1 MTFRPNPQFAL
12 QLAADAEHR
21 AALERAARDI
31 AREADRFA
39 RQAGAPWMP
48 RGSDPVTAVDTDGPI
63 RVVATD
69 HGAHLREWGSSQNP
83 PHAPLRRGVR
93 AAGYDLNER

>member
-1 MTFRPNPQFAL
+1 VTFRPNPQFAL

-21 AALERAARDI
+21 AALERAARDV

-48 RGSDPVTAVDTDGPI
+48 RDDERVTVVDTDGPI

-69 HGAHLREWGSSQNP
+69 YGAHLREWGSRNNA

-93 AAGYDLNER
+93 AAGYDLEER